1 MKKYLLVAL
10 VLTGVFMSFGLGA
23 ENVYA
28 VVAGEKGCT
37 ENATGTDAGAASSP
51 TVGKPLVCL
60 GNVWTVKI
68 FGPTSGGLPEE
79 SKVPT
84 TGDTLIARIGTITNW
99 VFAVF
104 VAISVIF
111 IVLAAFQFVTAGGK
125 PEEVSMA
132 RQKLIYAVIGIAI
145 ALLARALPAVLR
157 NILIT

>member
-1 MKKYLLVAL
+1 MNKFLSIAVLAFLVAG
-10 VLTGVFMSFGLGA
+10 LTLSFGVSAL
-23 ENVYA
+23 EDPP
-28 VVAGEKGCT
+28 AGKGLPLDT
-37 ENATGTDAGAASSP
+37 QVPGSGAA
-51 TVGKPLVCL
+51 LL
-60 GNVWTVKI
+60 
-68 FGPTSGGLPEE
+68 
-79 SKVPT
+79 
-84 TGDTLIARIGTITNW
+84 DRIDVITNW